1 MKKEGSVREEG
12 RRMEMKKRRGK
23 WWRCGGE
30 KKEEKE
36 EWRRE

>member
-1 MKKEGSVREEG
+1 VEDWRGEEG
-12 RRMEMKKRRGK
+12 IKMKKRRGK